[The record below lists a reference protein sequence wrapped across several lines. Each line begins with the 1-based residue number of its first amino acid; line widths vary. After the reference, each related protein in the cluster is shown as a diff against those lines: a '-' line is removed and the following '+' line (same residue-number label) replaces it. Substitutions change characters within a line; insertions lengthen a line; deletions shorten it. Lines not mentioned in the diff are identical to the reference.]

1 MTKQHRATNLQWAC
15 IKARTCDESDV
26 VAYSTIHEL
35 LCRIEAL
42 EARNED
48 DKEAWAAMRRAGSSH
63 GERIGA
69 LMERIEDL
77 ENDRRA
83 ILNSRSRPR
92 TGLHGSP
99 AKSNHPAKPDSSLVE
114 RVAAAI
120 TGEVDDPIKWKP
132 EARAAMREVAA
143 WLREQNPC
151 GVGVVHARRLLEQE
165 AER

>member
-1 MTKQHRATNLQWAC
+1 MAEQQHRATAGEWALVRRMAHHVEFSC
-15 IKARTCDESDV
+15 LL
-26 VAYSTIHEL
+26 EL
-35 LCRIEAL
+35 RDRIEAL
-42 EARNED
+42 EARNEN

-83 ILNSRSRPR
+83 ILNSSSRLR
-92 TGLHGSP
+92 VGFHDSP

-114 RVAAAI
+114 RVAFAI
-120 TGEVDDPIKWKP
+120 VGDSDGPINWKP
-132 EARAAMREVAA
+132 EARAAIREVAA
-143 WLREQNPC
+143 WLREHFPH
-151 GVGVVHARRLLEQE
+151 GAEVLAMRLERE